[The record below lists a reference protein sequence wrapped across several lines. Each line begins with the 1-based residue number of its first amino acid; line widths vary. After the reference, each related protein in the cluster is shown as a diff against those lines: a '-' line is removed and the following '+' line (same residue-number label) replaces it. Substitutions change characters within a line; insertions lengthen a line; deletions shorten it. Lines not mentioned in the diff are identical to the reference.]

1 MNDKDAELRQA
12 LDKLEERLSKALDS
26 VDEVRSLLKLDED
39 NEPRFESGQMEF
51 SAAKTPDGALSI
63 LGPVAD
69 KIKERRAENEI
80 EGTSENGER
89 LSRE

>member
-1 MNDKDAELRQA
+1 MSERDGELRQA

-26 VDEVRSLLKLDED
+26 VEELRSLLKLDE
-39 NEPRFESGQMEF
+39 RFESGQMKF
-51 SAAKTPDGALSI
+51 SAAQTPDGALSI

-80 EGTSENGER
+80 EGVSDNGEG
-89 LSRE
+89 LSRD